1 MKILKI
7 AKWLNFLLG
16 IYNVYLLLHK
26 GQTVYFIVIFILNL
40 VLFYIQTKSF
50 FHIIAAVITYPF
62 GLLLSKFEGTLKE
75 SSSIVQR
82 KIEESEIDVNIMPL
96 KTYVL
101 LGTPDE
107 KKKAIV
113 EYTKAVK
120 SHKKPA
126 SEAVLIF
133 KKLVNDEHPDVGL
146 YASEAIEEIEILLI
160 DELFRA
166 DDDKK
171 FCQIALEYVKSGYV
185 YGSLEEYY
193 KNLIKKHVE
202 NIPKDDPDY
211 YIIKFEVT
219 KNLEIL
225 YEGFE
230 NTKSEKIKQILIAE
244 EIKRKNIKALK
255 KLLI

>member
-1 MKILKI
+1 MRILKFV
-7 AKWLNFLLG
+7 KWVNFLLG
-16 IYNVYLLLHK
+16 LYNIYLLLYK
-26 GQTVYFIVIFILNL
+26 EQLIYFGVIFAINL
-40 VLFYIQTKSF
+40 ILFYMQTKSYF
-50 FHIIAAVITYPF
+50 YLIAAAITYPF

-75 SSSIVQR
+75 STTIVQ
-82 KIEESEIDVNIMPL
+82 KEMEEEGIDVNIMPL

-146 YASEAIEEIEILLI
+146 YASEAIEEIENFLI

-193 KNLIKKHVE
+193 KNLIEEHAE
-202 NIPKDDPDY
+202 NIPKDDPEY

-219 KNLEIL
+219 KDLEIL
-225 YEGFE
+225 YKGFE
-230 NTKSEKIKQILIAE
+230 ETRAEKIKKILLVE
-244 EIKRKNIKALK
+244 EMKRKNMKAIK
-255 KLLI
+255 KLLQ